1 MPFARRRDV
10 QVLEDDRSEYL
21 LQRTATIWMLFG
33 QNKLKNKAA
42 KPVQNH
48 RAPEKEKK
56 WALLVFRDLL
66 QCLDRFLGRLRRFG
80 IVCFREAVSPNRGRS
95 GAKNAQRFALAD
107 QLRPASNAYRL
118 AQQLQ
123 QAQAAILQ
131 LGQSR
136 QQKPRRPDAAAAS
149 TTRIGAKTR

>member
-21 LQRTATIWMLFG
+21 LQRTATIWTLFG

-66 QCLDRFLGRLRRFG
+66 QCLDGFLGRLCRFD
-80 IVCFREAVSPNRGRS
+80 IAPVPERTAPKSRSS
-95 GAKNAQRFALAD
+95 GA
-107 QLRPASNAYRL
+107 ASNAFARANVL
-118 AQQLQ
+118 KQRVLLPRKL
-123 QAQAAILQ
+123 LQ
-131 LGQSR
+131 LHEQLSSSWVKNR
-136 QQKPRRPDAAAAS
+136 QQPRRPTPPQRCRKRRNAAPAR
-149 TTRIGAKTR
+149 TN

>member
-48 RAPEKEKK
+48 RAPEKEKNT
-56 WALLVFRDLL
+56 ALLVFRDLL
-66 QCLDRFLGRLRRFG
+66 QCLDGFLGRFDIAPVPERTAPKSRT
-80 IVCFREAVSPNRGRS
+80 S
-95 GAKNAQRFALAD
+95 GAINQRFALAV
-107 QLRPASNAYRL
+107 
-118 AQQLQ
+118 AQFKACQ
-123 QAQAAILQ
+123 Q
-131 LGQSR
+131 R
-136 QQKPRRPDAAAAS
+136 
-149 TTRIGAKTR
+149 